1 MDTTWEELG
10 ARRDDIDARSRVL
23 NRRYDRALDGSA
35 ERRAVLAD
43 LAALSRDRLALE
55 SDEAALADDDGC
67 GAGAS
72 RVAGVSEREP
82 SYSADMRA
90 IAEALDEAGA
100 PRKIGTLSLNLV
112 ERVALLDGQLARS
125 VKENRKLRALID
137 EAPGA
142 QSVLLTG
149 EEA

>member
-55 SDEAALADDDGC
+55 SDEAALAD
-67 GAGAS
+67 A
-72 RVAGVSEREP
+72 
-82 SYSADMRA
+82 
-90 IAEALDEAGA
+90 
-100 PRKIGTLSLNLV
+100 
-112 ERVALLDGQLARS
+112 
-125 VKENRKLRALID
+125 
-137 EAPGA
+137 
-142 QSVLLTG
+142 